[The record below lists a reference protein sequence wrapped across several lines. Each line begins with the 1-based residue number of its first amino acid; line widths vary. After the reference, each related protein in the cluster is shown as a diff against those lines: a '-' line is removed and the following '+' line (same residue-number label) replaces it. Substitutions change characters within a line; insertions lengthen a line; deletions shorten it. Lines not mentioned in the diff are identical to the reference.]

1 MTTHFPL
8 SELTESDTAIR
19 LSLNNVP
26 PPVVM
31 QNLDTLAHGLEQV
44 RSYLGNKPMYVTSGY
59 RSQAVNHAVGGALLS
74 AHMQGWAADFVCP
87 EYGTPLQ
94 IVQAISRS
102 PISFDQCIQEGRW
115 VHISFAPE
123 RRGKVLTAHFSKT
136 GVTYTE
142 GLV

>member
-8 SELTESDTAIR
+8 DELTNSDTAIR
-19 LSLNNVP
+19 LGLDNTP
-26 PPVVM
+26 PDGVVK
-31 QNLDTLAHGLEQV
+31 NLDILAHSLEAL
-44 RSYLGNKPMYVTSGY
+44 RRYLGDRPMYVTSGY
-59 RSQAVNHAVGGALLS
+59 RSQGVNHAVGGSTYS
-74 AHMQGWAADFVCP
+74 AHMRGWAADFRCP

-94 IVQAISRS
+94 IVQAIAKS
-102 PISFDQCIQEGRW
+102 PLSFDQCIHEGNW
-115 VHISFAPE
+115 VHYSVAPE